1 MDIPRNNRRLLMT
14 VGEKIKS
21 FRNIRGISQKALGE
35 LAEINEVTI
44 RKYELGDRNPKP
56 DQLLKI
62 ANALGVSINVFMDFD
77 IVTASDV
84 LTLLFKMD
92 EQTDLTFDGKTDK
105 DGKIKPDTLT
115 IRFKHKEINERL
127 AKWAYA
133 KKQLDGLK
141 SRKDDFPSVEAY
153 EKELAELENT
163 CEEIKQHLLD
173 SNMVVKKD
181 TEGIVVK
188 MANWY

>member
-1 MDIPRNNRRLLMT
+1 MT

-92 EQTDLTFDGKTDK
+92 EQTDLTFDGKADK

-115 IRFKHKEINERL
+115 IHFKHKEINERL

-141 SRKDDFPSVEAY
+141 SRKDDFPSMEAY
-153 EKELAELENT
+153 EKELADLENT

-173 SNMVVKKD
+173 TNMVVSKD